1 MINHFIDDEDAVTFS
16 ISISRQNLPLLRV
29 LVAMTPWTAE

>member
-1 MINHFIDDEDAVTFS
+1 MINHFIDDEDAV
-16 ISISRQNLPLLRV
+16 SISRQNLPLLRV